1 MISRENETKTTKV
14 EDKIA
19 KDSSQF
25 GITSR
30 IVVSAAFA
38 ATLLFGVGGWA
49 AHARLSGAVIT
60 QGQVAIS
67 QQVKLIQHRDGG
79 IVSEIAVRNGDQV
92 KKGDVLIRLDET
104 QTRVE
109 LAIVRGQLQQFY
121 AMRARLKAE
130 RDGEAAVS
138 FDGLDV
144 SEVLKV
150 SELKL
155 FEANRRMITSQEEQ
169 MRLQITQLEEQI
181 RGLKA
186 QTGSSDAEREIVEKE
201 IAKLETLLK
210 SGLVPVSEHRDL
222 LRQMAR
228 IDGSKGELVARIAEA
243 VGQISELRIK
253 LLAIDQNTRKET
265 QTQIVGIE
273 AKIAELSE
281 REVAARDR
289 LSRMEVRAPVDG
301 LVYDLQVHTIGG
313 IIAPGAS
320 VMSIVPEDDDLTVE
334 IRIPPADIDR
344 IAPGQAS
351 RLRFTVFNQRT
362 TPELD
367 GQVGVVAAAT
377 TIDRATGQPYYLATV
392 DITQALNKLGDR
404 KLMPGMPVEVYV
416 QTDER
421 TAISYLTKPFTDQML
436 RAFRE
441 E

>member
-186 QTGSSDAEREIVEKE
+186 QTGSSDTEREIVEKE

>member
-1 MISRENETKTTKV
+1 MISRENETRTTKA
-14 EDKIA
+14 EDKVA

-92 KKGDVLIRLDET
+92 RKGDVLIRLDET

-138 FDGLDV
+138 FEGLDV

-253 LLAIDQNTRKET
+253 LLAIDQSTRKET

-289 LSRMEVRAPVDG
+289 LSRMDVRAPVDG

-392 DITQALNKLGDR
+392 DITQALDKLGDR

>member
-169 MRLQITQLEEQI
+169 MRLQITRLEEQI

-392 DITQALNKLGDR
+392 DITQALDKLGDR

>member
-1 MISRENETKTTKV
+1 MISRENESRTTKA

-92 KKGDVLIRLDET
+92 RKGDVLIRLDET

-130 RDGEAAVS
+130 RDGETAVS
-138 FDGLDV
+138 FEGLDV

-186 QTGSSDAEREIVEKE
+186 QTGSSDAERGIVEKE

-228 IDGSKGELVARIAEA
+228 IDGSKGELLARIAEA

-289 LSRMEVRAPVDG
+289 LSRMDVRAPVDG

-367 GQVGVVAAAT
+367 GRVGVVAAAT

-392 DITQALNKLGDR
+392 DITQAVDKLGDR

>member
-19 KDSSQF
+19 KDSGQF

>member
-19 KDSSQF
+19 RDSSQF

-186 QTGSSDAEREIVEKE
+186 QTGSSDAEREIVGKE

>member
-1 MISRENETKTTKV
+1 MISRENESRTTKA

-92 KKGDVLIRLDET
+92 RKGDVLIRLDET

-130 RDGEAAVS
+130 RDGETAVS
-138 FDGLDV
+138 FEGLDV

-253 LLAIDQNTRKET
+253 LLAIDQGTRKET

-289 LSRMEVRAPVDG
+289 LSRMDVRAPVDG

-367 GQVGVVAAAT
+367 GRVGVVAAAT

-392 DITQALNKLGDR
+392 DITQALDKLGDR

>member
-1 MISRENETKTTKV
+1 MISRENESRTTKA

-92 KKGDVLIRLDET
+92 RKGDVLIRLDET

-138 FDGLDV
+138 FEGLDV

-289 LSRMEVRAPVDG
+289 LSRMDVRAPVDG

-334 IRIPPADIDR
+334 IRIPPVDIDR

-367 GQVGVVAAAT
+367 GRVGVVAAAT

-392 DITQALNKLGDR
+392 DITQALDKLGDR

>member
-1 MISRENETKTTKV
+1 MISRENESRTTKA

-92 KKGDVLIRLDET
+92 RKGDVLIRLDET

-130 RDGEAAVS
+130 RDGETAVS
-138 FDGLDV
+138 FEGLDV

-186 QTGSSDAEREIVEKE
+186 QTGSSDAERGIVEKE

-289 LSRMEVRAPVDG
+289 LSRMDVRAPVDG

-367 GQVGVVAAAT
+367 GRVGVVAAAT

-392 DITQALNKLGDR
+392 DITQAVDKLGDR

>member
-1 MISRENETKTTKV
+1 MISRENETKTTKA

-92 KKGDVLIRLDET
+92 RKGDVLIRLDET

-130 RDGEAAVS
+130 RDGETAVS
-138 FDGLDV
+138 FEGLDV

-273 AKIAELSE
+273 AKIAEISE

-289 LSRMEVRAPVDG
+289 LSRMDVRAPVDG

-367 GQVGVVAAAT
+367 GRVGVVAAAT

-392 DITQALNKLGDR
+392 DITQALDKLGDR

>member
-138 FDGLDV
+138 FEGLDV

-243 VGQISELRIK
+243 IGQISELRIK

-367 GQVGVVAAAT
+367 GRVGVVAAAT

-392 DITQALNKLGDR
+392 DITQALDKLGDR

>member
-1 MISRENETKTTKV
+1 MISRENETKTTKA
-14 EDKIA
+14 EDKVA

-30 IVVSAAFA
+30 IVVSATFA

-92 KKGDVLIRLDET
+92 RKGDVLIRLDET

-138 FDGLDV
+138 FEGLDV

-253 LLAIDQNTRKET
+253 LLAIDQSTRKET

-289 LSRMEVRAPVDG
+289 LSRMDVRAPVDG

-392 DITQALNKLGDR
+392 DITQALDKLGDR

>member
-19 KDSSQF
+19 RDSSQF

-130 RDGEAAVS
+130 RDGEAGVS

>member
-1 MISRENETKTTKV
+1 MISRENETKTTKI

-19 KDSSQF
+19 RDSSQF

-49 AHARLSGAVIT
+49 ANARLSGAVIT

-130 RDGEAAVS
+130 RDGEAGVS
-138 FDGLDV
+138 FGGLDV

-392 DITQALNKLGDR
+392 DITQALDRLGDR

>member
-130 RDGEAAVS
+130 RDGEAGVS

-392 DITQALNKLGDR
+392 DITQALDRLGDR

>member
-1 MISRENETKTTKV
+1 
-14 EDKIA
+14 
-19 KDSSQF
+19 
-25 GITSR
+25 
-30 IVVSAAFA
+30 
-38 ATLLFGVGGWA
+38 
-49 AHARLSGAVIT
+49 
-60 QGQVAIS
+60 
-67 QQVKLIQHRDGG
+67 
-79 IVSEIAVRNGDQV
+79 
-92 KKGDVLIRLDET
+92 
-104 QTRVE
+104 
-109 LAIVRGQLQQFY
+109 
-121 AMRARLKAE
+121 
-130 RDGEAAVS
+130 
-138 FDGLDV
+138 
-144 SEVLKV
+144 
-150 SELKL
+150 
-155 FEANRRMITSQEEQ
+155 
-169 MRLQITQLEEQI
+169 
-181 RGLKA
+181 
-186 QTGSSDAEREIVEKE
+186 
-201 IAKLETLLK
+201 
-210 SGLVPVSEHRDL
+210 VPVSEHRDL

-392 DITQALNKLGDR
+392 DITQALDRLGDR

>member
-1 MISRENETKTTKV
+1 MISRENESRTTKA

-92 KKGDVLIRLDET
+92 RKGDVLIRLDET

-138 FDGLDV
+138 FEGLDV

-289 LSRMEVRAPVDG
+289 LSRMDVRAPVDG

-320 VMSIVPEDDDLTVE
+320 VMSIVPDDDDLTVE

-367 GQVGVVAAAT
+367 GRVGVVAAAT

-392 DITQALNKLGDR
+392 DITQALDKLGDR

>member
-1 MISRENETKTTKV
+1 MISRENESRTTKA
-14 EDKIA
+14 EDKIV
-19 KDSSQF
+19 KHSSQF

-92 KKGDVLIRLDET
+92 RKGDVLIRLDET

-130 RDGEAAVS
+130 RDGETAVS

-253 LLAIDQNTRKET
+253 LLAIDQNIRKET

-289 LSRMEVRAPVDG
+289 LSRMDVRAPVDG

-367 GQVGVVAAAT
+367 GRVGVVAAAT

-392 DITQALNKLGDR
+392 DITQALDKLGDR

>member
-92 KKGDVLIRLDET
+92 RKGDVLIRLDET

-186 QTGSSDAEREIVEKE
+186 QTGSSDAEREIVGKE

-392 DITQALNKLGDR
+392 DITQALDKLGDR

>member
-92 KKGDVLIRLDET
+92 RKGDVLIRLDET

>member
-1 MISRENETKTTKV
+1 MISRENESRTNKA

-19 KDSSQF
+19 KGSSQF

-92 KKGDVLIRLDET
+92 RKGDVLIRLDET

-130 RDGEAAVS
+130 RDGETVVS

-253 LLAIDQNTRKET
+253 LLAIDQNIRKET

-289 LSRMEVRAPVDG
+289 LSRMVVRAPVDG

-344 IAPGQAS
+344 IAPGRAS

-367 GQVGVVAAAT
+367 GRVGVVAAAT

-392 DITQALNKLGDR
+392 DITQALDKLGDR

>member
-1 MISRENETKTTKV
+1 MSNQNSKT
-14 EDKIA
+14 A
-19 KDSSQF
+19 KDSAQF

-30 IVVSAAFA
+30 VVVSALFA
-38 ATLLFGVGGWA
+38 ATLVFGIGGWA
-49 AHARLSGAVIT
+49 AHARLSGAVIA

-109 LAIVRGQLQQFY
+109 LTIVRGQLQQFH
-121 AMRARLKAE
+121 AMRARLIAE
-130 RDGEAAVS
+130 RDGETAVS

-144 SEVLKV
+144 SDILKT

-169 MRLQITQLEEQI
+169 MRLQIAQLEEQI

-186 QTGSSDAEREIVEKE
+186 QTGSSDREREIVEKE
-201 IAKLETLLK
+201 IVKLETLLK
-210 SGLVPVSEHRDL
+210 SDLVPISEHRDL

-253 LLAIDQNTRKET
+253 LMAIDQTTRKET

-289 LSRMEVRAPVDG
+289 LARMDVRAPVDG
-301 LVYDLQVHTIGG
+301 LVYDLQIHTIGG
-313 IIAPGAS
+313 IITPGAS

-334 IRIPPADIDR
+334 IRIPPIDVDR
-344 IAPGQAS
+344 VAPGQPS
-351 RLRFTVFNQRT
+351 RLRFTTFNQRT
-362 TPELD
+362 TPELQGEVD
-367 GQVGVVAAAT
+367 IVAAAT
-377 TIDRATGQPYYLATV
+377 TLDRATGQPYYLATV
-392 DITQALNKLGDR
+392 KIAEPLDKLGKQ
-404 KLMPGMPVEVYV
+404 KLIPGMLVEVYV

-421 TAISYLTKPFTDQML
+421 TAMSYLTKPFTDQML

>member
-1 MISRENETKTTKV
+1 MSNTNDENPARSAS
-14 EDKIA
+14 KIGKNA
-19 KDSSQF
+19 THF

-30 IVVSAAFA
+30 VVVSAVFA
-38 ATLLFGVGGWA
+38 ATLVFGVGGWA
-49 AHARLSGAVIT
+49 AHARLSGAVIA
-60 QGQVAIS
+60 QGQIAIS

-79 IVSEIAVRNGDQV
+79 IVSEITVRNGDRV
-92 KKGDVLIRLDET
+92 RKGDVLVRLDET

-109 LAIVRGQLQQFY
+109 MAIVRGQLQQFH

-130 RDGEAAVS
+130 RDGESSVS
-138 FDGLDV
+138 FEGFDV
-144 SEVLKV
+144 GEVLRV

-155 FEANRRMITSQEEQ
+155 FEANRRMIASQEDQ
-169 MRLQITQLEEQI
+169 LRLQIDQLEEQI
-181 RGLKA
+181 GGLKA

-228 IDGSKGELVARIAEA
+228 IDGTKGELVARIAEA
-243 VGQISELRIK
+243 AGQISELRIK
-253 LLAIDQNTRKET
+253 LMAIDQTTRKET

-289 LSRMEVRAPVDG
+289 LARMDVRAPVDG

-320 VMSIVPEDDDLTVE
+320 VMSVVPEGDDMTVE
-334 IRIPPADIDR
+334 IRIPPIDVDR
-344 IAPGQAS
+344 VAPGQPS
-351 RLRFTVFNQRT
+351 RLRFTTFNQRT
-362 TPELD
+362 TPELM
-367 GQVGVVAAAT
+367 GEVAVVAAAT
-377 TIDRATGQPYYLATV
+377 TLDRATGQPYYLATINIAEPV
-392 DITQALNKLGDR
+392 EKLGKQ
-404 KLMPGMPVEVYV
+404 KLIPGMPVEVYV

>member
-1 MISRENETKTTKV
+1 MISRENETKTTKI

-19 KDSSQF
+19 RDSSQF

-130 RDGEAAVS
+130 RDGEAGVS

-392 DITQALNKLGDR
+392 DITQALDKLGDR

>member
-92 KKGDVLIRLDET
+92 RKGDVLIRLDET

-130 RDGEAAVS
+130 RDGETAVS
-138 FDGLDV
+138 FEGLDV

-392 DITQALNKLGDR
+392 DITQALDKLGDR